1 MKMLAQGTIPKEVVD
16 EWLNSFESKATRR
29 AYWHD
34 VCVLSVWMASNNLT
48 IKSIKLK
55 DLQQW
60 NKNTGVGCPARR
72 MIATVK
78 SFWKYAYNQDFIS
91 KDISKCLKIPPKL
104 DIRVERKLTKQQIS
118 TMINRAW
125 WTTYK

>member
-1 MKMLAQGTIPKEVVD
+1 MKSIIKHTIPEDIVN
-16 EWLNSFESKATRR
+16 EWLFSFHSKATQR

-34 VCVLSVWMASNNLT
+34 LCVFSVWMASNHLT
-48 IKSIKLK
+48 INSIKLK

-91 KDISKCLKIPPKL
+91 KDISKCIKIPPKL
-104 DIRVERKLTKQQIS
+104 
-118 TMINRAW
+118 A
-125 WTTYK
+125 